1 VLGHPLYLKNN
12 TIIMPYFNSYE
23 ENIKYQQLQLK
34 IHHDEEFMININTID
49 KYKVKQNELNL

>member
-1 VLGHPLYLKNN
+1 
-12 TIIMPYFNSYE
+12 MPYFNSYE